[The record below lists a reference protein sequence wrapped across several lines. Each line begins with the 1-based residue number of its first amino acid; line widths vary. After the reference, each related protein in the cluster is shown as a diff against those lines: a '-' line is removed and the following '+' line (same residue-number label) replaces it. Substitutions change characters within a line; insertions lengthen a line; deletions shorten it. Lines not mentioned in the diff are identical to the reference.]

1 MDAFEKSPWK
11 NNLNHES
18 SSLLIRWFKS
28 YTDISVQQFI
38 HIIAQHRTN
47 QMAAENQENELSS
60 SNSRAGTTSDQDR
73 QAAHEWNRDRAQW
86 GRAPAAEAGSGESL
100 RARIGPLRER
110 WALEMKNG
118 SRELATVKTRAVI
131 SQENRRPKAV
141 KNGSICRKVQSV
153 TGEQGS
159 PSSRAKISSAGNI
172 SGKIK
177 IFAQKE
183 NQREPTT
190 LITKR
195 WNLAELCSWE
205 ATTNKKSK
213 G

>member
-1 MDAFEKSPWK
+1 
-11 NNLNHES
+11 
-18 SSLLIRWFKS
+18 
-28 YTDISVQQFI
+28 
-38 HIIAQHRTN
+38 
-47 QMAAENQENELSS
+47 
-60 SNSRAGTTSDQDR
+60 
-73 QAAHEWNRDRAQW
+73 
-86 GRAPAAEAGSGESL
+86 
-100 RARIGPLRER
+100 
-110 WALEMKNG
+110 MKNG

-195 WNLAELCSWE
+195 
-205 ATTNKKSK
+205 
-213 G
+213 